1 MSDVKSDQVESRG
14 SNRRQLLTKAGM
26 VGAAALGTSLLG
38 GLGRKNQAGAALRGS
53 YGIKGDHFGIS
64 DIDILVFAL
73 NLEYLEANFYQYAA
87 YGTGLGT
94 ADSGVEDNNVI
105 GGAAVPFASTAV
117 QQYAQEIA
125 GDELN
130 HVRFLRAA
138 LGKYAVVQPCIN
150 FTDTFTAL
158 AVGAGVIPSGQTFNP
173 FASDLD
179 FLIGS
184 FIFEDVGVTAYHGAA
199 PYIRNP
205 AYLSAAAGILAV
217 EAYHAGE
224 IRTLLFQEGSAAIAI
239 ANQISAFRE
248 AASDAAD
255 SANKPTDQGIT
266 NSDGTANI
274 IPADSN
280 SLAFSR
286 TFDQV
291 LNIVYGSAA
300 AVTNT
305 VGPAKGGFFPNGLNG
320 RIA

>member
-14 SNRRQLLTKAGM
+14 TNRRQLLTTAGM
-26 VGAAALGTSLLG
+26 VGAAAVGTSLLG
-38 GLGRKNQAGAALRGS
+38 GFGRKSLANAGS
-53 YGIKGDHFGIS
+53 TTYGIKGDHFTV
-64 DIDILVFAL
+64 DDVDILNFAL

-87 YGTGLGT
+87 YGVGLGT
-94 ADSGVEDNNVI
+94 ADSGVEDSNVI
-105 GGAAVPFASTAV
+105 GGAAVPFVSTAV

-184 FIFEDVGVTAYHGAA
+184 FIFEDVGVTAYNGAA
-199 PYIRNP
+199 PYIKNP

-224 IRTLLFQEGSAAIAI
+224 IRTLLFQEGSAAITI
-239 ANQISAFRE
+239 ANQISAFRN
-248 AASDAAD
+248 AASNAAD
-255 SANKPTDQGIT
+255 TANENTDQGIT

-274 IPADSN
+274 IPTNAS

-286 TFDQV
+286 TFAQV

-300 AVTNT
+300 AVTTT
-305 VGPAKGGFFPNGLNG
+305 VAPAKGGFFPNGLNG
-320 RIA
+320 RIS